1 MQSYRGFNKS
11 QKPEK
16 TLGFRRS
23 PLNFPEKSVKF
34 PEKSVKFP
42 EKSVEMDQ
50 FSGENDQKKLNPIL
64 LPEEM
69 HRPLNH
75 AMDFALSP
83 TNMNTRTD
91 RLDRRRGGKHGHPG
105 TMKKWNKENAHKTML
120 KSLWKNRRENKFDAY
135 HMTDFDFNGK
145 PPEVIPEEPV
155 AIVEEN
161 PEMTTDAMWNKH
173 LAHLKRLTAL
183 LVGTRYNGWAPS
195 YCEMVI
201 GKQVLTTPTSFARS
215 LTHEFEDEKNFPE
228 SPRGVKRKFAEVC

>member
-1 MQSYRGFNKS
+1 
-11 QKPEK
+11 
-16 TLGFRRS
+16 
-23 PLNFPEKSVKF
+23 
-34 PEKSVKFP
+34 
-42 EKSVEMDQ
+42 
-50 FSGENDQKKLNPIL
+50 
-64 LPEEM
+64 M

-91 RLDRRRGGKHGHPG
+91 RLDRRRGGKHGRPG
-105 TMKKWNKENAHKTML
+105 VVKKWNKENARKTML

-145 PPEVIPEEPV
+145 QPEVIPEEPV

-183 LVGTRYNGWAPS
+183 LVGTRYNGLDYSPT
-195 YCEMVI
+195 YYEIML
-201 GKQVLTTPTSFARS
+201 GKQVLTTPNSFARS